1 MEDASAMEE
10 VWQVDKCGGREVV
23 LGMLLLG
30 EVLLSPLP
38 ERGFRESRRCWVG
51 PSYNCVGSL
60 SFERNPKDAVNVL
73 IEVLVLETCL
83 DLVDFVVGS
92 KLQLVS
98 PTQLYSRGG
107 CLYIDC
113 PMEEMFMFGAGS
125 SASFSGAK
133 LICLVCQKQYS
144 QYTCPRCNTQYCSL
158 ECYKRHSL
166 CCTESFMR
174 DNVVNDLHQIQSND
188 ETKRKMLEIL
198 KRVHSEYDVNSGGEE
213 GNAYDVN
220 HDDEG
225 KVFSLSGL
233 PLDDDDK
240 DEDEDDKEENE
251 EKEEVVEEEE
261 EEEEEEGGDL
271 VLSEETV
278 QKILADNELTL
289 EDLSFDEAKKFK
301 RAVASGEL
309 SKLILPWE
317 PWWKRPSAASIS
329 LGPRGN
335 QLIQPLCVEGADEP
349 SSNSMEASISE
360 IPTGPESPLPPLQQL
375 SRVNPSPLL
384 AIHLIDV
391 IYSYCFIL
399 RLYNGDWHFDPVG
412 ATTVVLTTSSVLS
425 NVGRPETV
433 SQALASCLEQT
444 CSPAFRHFGGFKLG
458 LILIDDIIQ
467 ILSLGVNCI
476 ICLLCDLRRLVL
488 AGEDSLMSEK
498 IEKLTRTE
506 RSRKLNGV
514 EKKVYFLMCWVHEQ
528 PEETW
533 SSLAS
538 LVEVEKASL
547 STLSQHGGGKH
558 TVDRIGGSKER
569 VFIEEV

>member
-23 LGMLLLG
+23 LG
-30 EVLLSPLP
+30 
-38 ERGFRESRRCWVG
+38 
-51 PSYNCVGSL
+51 L